1 MTNNHSA
8 TDLLPVNVR
17 HVVTHSPD
25 EKHESFTNVN
35 TLTSEILSPVS
46 DTQFELPSFK
56 SSESVNTEF
65 NHTQE
70 KIRNTNL
77 NPASF
82 MELDPDILAKDLY
95 SKDIGTGEI
104 LTLINGKPVKS
115 LEYCNKHMSA
125 EQKLAEKMKCQFSF
139 LYWMENYAYTKV
151 SGGFIHMGSSEQWK
165 SSPKFRI
172 LCKLFEQHDSV
183 LLLSSRQIGKTTL
196 GLLYAVWAMTFYPKI
211 EIMFLTLNTTLA
223 KDAVS
228 RMKDAMFMLPNWMRV
243 ENASQAAKTTFID
256 LVNGSKFLTS
266 FVSGAVDPDK
276 VGRGLSQPIII
287 LDEFAFCNYADI
299 VYTSMQPSLST
310 ARKYSKLNGYPTL
323 LLGVSTPNGAGDNQ
337 FYSMLSNSTDIEEI
351 YDFENKKL
359 YDNYKEILSEE
370 TKNSFI
376 SVKIHWSETNRDEA
390 WYKQQCKD
398 LNFNKRRINQELDLA
413 FLGSASSIFDDDI
426 IMQLLPKKPIHEMQ
440 LPHGL
445 KMKLFSEI
453 EPGEMYLAGVD
464 SSASTGPNSDWST
477 IVLTRARD
485 AQEVGVV
492 KCQFAVV
499 KKFAGVVKAFV
510 KAMNTL
516 YGANSDNLKL
526 IIERNSFGKGVVEEL
541 MYNDPSIDD
550 FDYESYV
557 WHEEMANG
565 ELVPGLY
572 TSNSSNKM
580 GNGKRD
586 TMFSELMNHVNAYP
600 NMIHSIDMISEL
612 RNLVQHPSGRIEAGK
627 IAGGKM
633 GHDDV
638 VMAYNFCLYARKL
651 MIKSG
656 ELSIEGEYAAF
667 ALSPE
672 TIMNF
677 IDVNSVPVHLQ
688 NQRYIET
695 ANDYDIIIEDGF
707 GHRLGNKNKSEE
719 LDISDYMIIGF

>member
-1 MTNNHSA
+1 MDIRHSA
-8 TDLLPVNVR
+8 TNLIPININTNNPNTTSFANTNSLLPEMLSQVND
-17 HVVTHSPD
+17 TH
-25 EKHESFTNVN
+25 
-35 TLTSEILSPVS
+35 
-46 DTQFELPSFK
+46 LPSFT
-56 SSESVNTEF
+56 STESVNTQFKSVSEQF
-65 NHTQE
+65 SGTIE
-70 KIRNTNL
+70 KLKQTAYEIDNDMLEQDFYER
-77 NPASF
+77 
-82 MELDPDILAKDLY
+82 DK
-95 SKDIGTGEI
+95 GTGEL
-104 LTLINGKPVKS
+104 LTLLNGKLVPTI
-115 LEYCNKHMSA
+115 EYYNKHLSG
-125 EQKLAEKMKCQFSF
+125 EKQLTERMKCQLSF

-151 SGGFIHMGSSEQWK
+151 TGGFIHMGSSEQWK

-196 GLLYAVWAMTFYPKI
+196 GLLYAAWAMIFFPKI

-228 RMKDAMFMLPNWMRV
+228 RINEALTMLPRWMQV
-243 ENASQAAKTTFID
+243 GNSSKADKTTFIK
-256 LVNGSKFLTS
+256 LNNGSKFLTS
-266 FVSGAVDPDK
+266 FVSGAVNPDK
-276 VGRGLSQPIII
+276 VGRGLSQPIIL

-299 VYTSMQPSLST
+299 VYTAMQPSLGT
-310 ARKYSKLNGYPTL
+310 ARKFAKLNGYPTL

-337 FYSMLSNSTDIEEI
+337 FYSMLENSTNIEDI

-359 YDNYKEILSEE
+359 YDNYQEVLAEDH
-370 TKNSFI
+370 KNSFI

-390 WYKQQCKD
+390 WYKQQCKE

-413 FLGSASSIFDDDI
+413 FLGSASSIFDDEI
-426 IMQLLPKKPIHEMQ
+426 IMKLVPKKSIFEMQ

-445 KMKLFSEI
+445 KFKMFEEI
-453 EPGEMYLAGVD
+453 DSNEMYLLGVD
-464 SSASTGPNSDWST
+464 SSASTGPNSDFSV
-477 IVLTRARD
+477 ISLVRARD
-485 AQEVGVV
+485 AQEVGIV

-499 KKFAGVVKAFV
+499 KKFAGVVKAFIKGV
-510 KAMNTL
+510 NTL
-516 YGANSDNLKL
+516 YALNSENLKV

-557 WHEEMANG
+557 WHDEMANG
-565 ELVPGLY
+565 DLIPGLY
-572 TSNSSNKM
+572 TSNAGKM

-586 TMFSELMNHVNAYP
+586 QFFSELMNHVNAYP
-600 NMIHSIDMISEL
+600 ELIHSIELISEL
-612 RNLVQHPSGRIEAGK
+612 RSLVQHPSGRIEAGK
-627 IAGGKM
+627 VAGGRI

-656 ELSIEGEYAAF
+656 ELTVDGEYSAF

-677 IDVNSVPVHLQ
+677 IDVNSVPAHLRHYQ
-688 NQRYIET
+688 QLEAT
-695 ANDYDIIIEDGF
+695 NDYDIIVEDSF
-707 GHRLGNKNKSEE
+707 SYKVGHKEKEEE
-719 LDISDYMIIGF
+719 LNICDYIIGL